1 MTQSRV
7 TIKDVAAAAGVSI
20 TTVSHVLTNASGK
33 RIAPE
38 TRSRVHR
45 AATDLG
51 YAANPV
57 ARTLRTQRSQSV
69 GLVGDE
75 IATTPFAGKII
86 LGAQDVV
93 RTHDAVLLVTNTA
106 YDVELEQREIRAL
119 LDRRVDGV
127 LYAAMYHRVL
137 SVPPALRGGPV
148 VVLNARTEDP
158 DVSWVVPDEYTGG
171 WDAADVL
178 VQAGHRV
185 VGMVNNEDDIPASH
199 LREAGFRARCAQ
211 GGTDEVDVSVV
222 ACAPNPDSAFEASMR
237 LLSQGDRPTGVF
249 AFNDRMAMGVYR
261 AAAVLGL
268 RIPTDVSV
276 VGFDNLEIIAEGLYP
291 GLTSLSLPHYE
302 MGAWAADQLYAQID
316 APAGAPAPVRTA
328 KLRCPV
334 VHRASVT
341 SSPR

>member
-7 TIKDVAAAAGVSI
+7 TIRDVAAAAGVSI

-33 RIAPE
+33 RIAAE

-93 RTHDAVLLVTNTA
+93 RKHDAVLLVTNTA
-106 YDVELEQREIRAL
+106 YDAELEQREIRAL
-119 LDRRVDGV
+119 LDRHVDGI

-137 SVPPALRGGPV
+137 AVPPVLHGGPV

-158 DVSWVVPDEYTGG
+158 AVSWVVPDEYAGG

-211 GGTDEVDVSVV
+211 AGLSDANITVV
-222 ACAPNPDSAFEASMR
+222 YASPLPEGAYGATVR
-237 LLSQGDRPTGVF
+237 LLSQENRPTGLF

-261 AAAVLGL
+261 AAVVRGL
-268 RIPTDVSV
+268 RMPTDLSV
-276 VGFDNLEIIAEGLYP
+276 VGFDNLEIIAEGLFP
-291 GLTSLSLPHYE
+291 SLTSLTLPHYE

-334 VHRASVT
+334 VHRTSVT
-341 SSPR
+341 SPPR

>member
-33 RIAPE
+33 RIAAE
-38 TRSRVHR
+38 TRSRVHA
-45 AATDLG
+45 AATNLG

-57 ARTLRTQRSQSV
+57 ARTLRTRRSQSV

-106 YDVELEQREIRAL
+106 YDAELEQREIRAL
-119 LDRRVDGV
+119 LDRHVDGV

-137 SVPPALRGGPV
+137 SVPPVLRTGPL

-185 VGMVNNEDDIPASH
+185 VGMINNQEDIPASH
-199 LREAGFRARCAQ
+199 LRETGFRARCAH
-211 GGTDEVDVSVV
+211 GGINEGDISVV
-222 ACAPNPDSAFEASMR
+222 SCAPNPESAFEASMR
-237 LLSQGDRPTGVF
+237 LLSQADRPTGVF

-291 GLTSLSLPHYE
+291 GLTSLTLPHYE

-341 SSPR
+341 SPPR

>member
-33 RIAPE
+33 RIAAE
-38 TRSRVHR
+38 TRSRVHA

-57 ARTLRTQRSQSV
+57 ARTLRTRRSQSV

-137 SVPPALRGGPV
+137 SVPPVLRGGPV

-158 DVSWVVPDEYTGG
+158 AVSWVVPDEYTGG

-185 VGMVNNEDDIPASH
+185 IGMINNEDDIPASH
-199 LREAGFRARCAQ
+199 LREAGFRARCAEA
-211 GGTDEVDVSVV
+211 GLADADVTVMVGS
-222 ACAPNPDSAFEASMR
+222 PDAEGAFEPTTR
-237 LLSQGDRPTGVF
+237 LLSRADRPTGVF

-291 GLTSLSLPHYE
+291 GLTSLTLPHYE

-341 SSPR
+341 SPPR

>member
-7 TIKDVAAAAGVSI
+7 TIRDVAAAAGVSI

-33 RIAPE
+33 RIAPD
-38 TRSRVHR
+38 TRIRVHR

-51 YAANPV
+51 YAADPV

-106 YDVELEQREIRAL
+106 YDAELEQREIRAL
-119 LDRRVDGV
+119 LDRHVDGI

-137 SVPPALRGGPV
+137 TVPQALRGEPV
-148 VVLNARTEDP
+148 VVLNARAEDP
-158 DVSWVVPDEYTGG
+158 AVSWVVPDEYAGG

-178 VQAGHRV
+178 VRAGHRA

-199 LREAGFRARCAQ
+199 LREAGFRARCAEA
-211 GGTDEVDVSVV
+211 GIAEEDISVV
-222 ACAPNPDSAFEASMR
+222 VSAPDPESAFEPTMR
-237 LLSQGDRPTGVF
+237 LLVGDDRPTGLF
-249 AFNDRMAMGVYR
+249 SFNDRMAMGVYR

-268 RIPTDVSV
+268 QIPTDLSV

-291 GLTSLSLPHYE
+291 SLTSLTLPHYK

-341 SSPR
+341 SPPR

>member
-7 TIKDVAAAAGVSI
+7 TIRDVAAAAGVSI
-20 TTVSHVLTNASGK
+20 TTVSHVLTNAAGK
-33 RIAPE
+33 RIAAE

-45 AATDLG
+45 AADELG

-57 ARTLRTQRSQSV
+57 ARTLRTRRSQSV

-137 SVPPALRGGPV
+137 AVPPELRGEPV

-158 DVSWVVPDEYTGG
+158 TVSWVVPDEFTGG

-178 VQAGHRV
+178 VRAGHRV
-185 VGMVNNEDDIPASH
+185 LGMINDEDNIPASH
-199 LREAGFRARCAQ
+199 LREAGFRARCAAAAVP
-211 GGTDEVDVSVV
+211 DADVTVMFG
-222 ACAPNPDSAFEASMR
+222 APNADGAFEPAIRM
-237 LLSQGDRPTGVF
+237 LSQGERPTGVF
-249 AFNDRMAMGVYR
+249 AFNDRMAMSVYR
-261 AAAVLGL
+261 AAAMLGL
-268 RIPTDVSV
+268 RIPTDLSV
-276 VGFDNLEIIAEGLYP
+276 VGFDNLEIITEGLYP
-291 GLTSLSLPHYE
+291 GLTSLTLPHYE

-316 APAGAPAPVRTA
+316 APAGAPVPVRTA

-341 SSPR
+341 SPPR